1 MVKITWNLYE
11 NGELIATYPSH
22 KKAKKAM
29 YHKIAKSIEGKLG
42 LHYEVKKIVEKPP
55 KETPQWKKVGFK
67 SYEAWW
73 DWYEEM
79 CEDIHMGLI

>member
-29 YHKIAKSIEGKLG
+29 YHKILESIEGKLG

-55 KETPQWKKVGFK
+55 KETPMWKKTGFK
-67 SYEAWW
+67 SRKAYETWL
-73 DWYEEM
+73 EEM
-79 CEDIHMGLI
+79 YEDIHMGLI